1 MHRPEL
7 ARRRFLKLLTRIPTF
22 VIVICLT
29 ANLFG
34 QMKFP
39 KTPEPGELVQDYAE
53 IINDEDNKAIRG
65 IQFETYEQFDTPI
78 VVVTISSKA
87 EFKAQGEGI
96 ERVAYELFNRWQIGK
111 RIEDGKESG
120 KLINQGIL
128 LLVSVGDRKAR
139 IELGDDW
146 GHRWDNRCDEIMQ
159 RSIVKRFKKGDYS
172 GGILEGVKKLATMA
186 EAGPKSSPSLSLFEN
201 MDEPINQVSPIP
213 KLWAYLGI
221 GVGLLIMLLGAVVP
235 EWRTPLI
242 ITGLSIIA
250 LVIFL
255 KILLWVI
262 AIIIGLLSKGKSS
275 DGGWSGDGGFSS
287 GGFSGGGGATG
298 SW

>member
-1 MHRPEL
+1 M
-7 ARRRFLKLLTRIPTF
+7 KLLTRISTF
-22 VIVICLT
+22 VILICLT

-39 KTPEPGELVQDYAE
+39 KTPEPGDLVQDYAG
-53 IINDEDNKAIRG
+53 IINGEVNKAIRE

-78 VVVTISSKA
+78 VIVTISSKA
-87 EFKAQGEGI
+87 EFKAEGEGI

-111 RIEDGKESG
+111 RIEDG

-146 GHRWDNRCDEIMQ
+146 GRRWDNRCDEIMQ
-159 RSIVKRFKKGDYS
+159 RAIVKRFKKGDYS
-172 GGILEGVKKLATMA
+172 GGILEGVKKLAAMA
-186 EAGPKSSPSLSLFEN
+186 EAGPDSTPSLSLFEN
-201 MDEPINQVSPIP
+201 MDEPLNQVSPIP

-221 GVGLLIMLLGAVVP
+221 GGGILIMLLALAVP
-235 EWRTPLI
+235 EWGTPLL
-242 ITGLSIIA
+242 ITGLAIIA
-250 LVIFL
+250 LVIFF
-255 KILLWVI
+255 KIILWVV
-262 AIIIGLLSKGKSS
+262 IIVLALLGKGGSS
-275 DGGWSGDGGFSS
+275 GSGWSGGGGFSS

>member
-1 MHRPEL
+1 M
-7 ARRRFLKLLTRIPTF
+7 KLLTRISTF
-22 VIVICLT
+22 VVVACFA

-39 KTPEPGELVQDYAE
+39 KTPKPGQLVQDYAG
-53 IINDEDNKAIRG
+53 IISDEDNKAIRE
-65 IQFETYEQFDTPI
+65 IQFKTFEQFDTPI

-87 EFKAQGEGI
+87 EFKAEGEGI
-96 ERVAYELFNRWQIGK
+96 ERVAHELFDRWQIGK
-111 RIEDGKESG
+111 RIEDG

-139 IELGDDW
+139 IELGADW

-172 GGILEGVKKLATMA
+172 GGILEGVKKLAAMA
-186 EAGPKSSPSLSLFEN
+186 ESDPDSSPSLSLFEN
-201 MDEPINQVSPIP
+201 MDEPLNQVSPIP

-221 GVGLLIMLLGAVVP
+221 GVGILVMLLAVAVP

-242 ITGLSIIA
+242 GTGLAIIA

-255 KILLWVI
+255 KVILWAI
-262 AIIIGLLSKGKSS
+262 AIFIALLTKGDSS
-275 DGGWSGDGGFSS
+275 GSGWSGGGGFSS

>member
-1 MHRPEL
+1 M
-7 ARRRFLKLLTRIPTF
+7 KLLTRISTF
-22 VIVICLT
+22 VVVACFA

-39 KTPEPGELVQDYAE
+39 KTPKPGQLVQDYAG
-53 IINDEDNKAIRG
+53 IISDEDNKAIRE
-65 IQFETYEQFDTPI
+65 IQFKTFEQFDTPI

-87 EFKAQGEGI
+87 EFKAEGEGI
-96 ERVAYELFNRWQIGK
+96 ERVAHELFDRWQIGK
-111 RIEDGKESG
+111 RIEDG

-139 IELGDDW
+139 IELGADW

-172 GGILEGVKKLATMA
+172 GGILEGVKKLAAMA
-186 EAGPKSSPSLSLFEN
+186 ESDPDSSPSLSLFEN
-201 MDEPINQVSPIP
+201 MDEPLNQVSPIP

-221 GVGLLIMLLGAVVP
+221 GAGLLVMLLALAVP
-235 EWRTPLI
+235 EWRVPLI
-242 ITGLSIIA
+242 GTGLAIIA

-255 KILLWVI
+255 KVILWAI
-262 AIIIGLLSKGKSS
+262 AIFIALLTKGDSS
-275 DGGWSGDGGFSS
+275 GSGWSGGGGFSS

>member
-1 MHRPEL
+1 M
-7 ARRRFLKLLTRIPTF
+7 KLLTRISTF
-22 VIVICLT
+22 VVVACFA

-39 KTPEPGELVQDYAE
+39 KTPKPGQLVQDYAG
-53 IINDEDNKAIRG
+53 IISDEDNKAIRE
-65 IQFETYEQFDTPI
+65 IQFKTFEQFDTPI

-87 EFKAQGEGI
+87 EFKAEGEGI
-96 ERVAYELFNRWQIGK
+96 ERVAHELFDRWQIGK
-111 RIEDGKESG
+111 RIEDG

-139 IELGDDW
+139 IELGADW

-172 GGILEGVKKLATMA
+172 GGILEGVKKLAAMA
-186 EAGPKSSPSLSLFEN
+186 ESDPKSSPSLSLFEN
-201 MDEPINQVSPIP
+201 MDEPLNQVSPIP

-221 GVGLLIMLLGAVVP
+221 GIGILVMLLALAVP
-235 EWRTPLI
+235 EWGTPLL
-242 ITGLSIIA
+242 ITGLAIIA

-255 KILLWVI
+255 KVILWAI
-262 AIIIGLLSKGKSS
+262 AIFIALLTKGDSS
-275 DGGWSGDGGFSS
+275 GSGWSGGGGFSS

>member
-1 MHRPEL
+1 M
-7 ARRRFLKLLTRIPTF
+7 KLLTRISTF
-22 VIVICLT
+22 VVVACFA

-39 KTPEPGELVQDYAE
+39 KTPKPGQLVQDYAG
-53 IINDEDNKAIRG
+53 IISDEDNKAIRE
-65 IQFETYEQFDTPI
+65 IQFKTFEQFDTPI

-87 EFKAQGEGI
+87 EFKAEGEGI

-111 RIEDGKESG
+111 RIEDGK
-120 KLINQGIL
+120 LINQGIL

-139 IELGDDW
+139 IELGADW

-172 GGILEGVKKLATMA
+172 GGILEGVKKLAAMA
-186 EAGPKSSPSLSLFEN
+186 ESDPDSSPSLSLFEN
-201 MDEPINQVSPIP
+201 MDEPLNQVSPIP

-221 GVGLLIMLLGAVVP
+221 GAGLLVMLLALAVP
-235 EWRTPLI
+235 EWRVPLI
-242 ITGLSIIA
+242 GTGLAIIA

-255 KILLWVI
+255 KVILWAI
-262 AIIIGLLSKGKSS
+262 AIFIALLTKGDSS
-275 DGGWSGDGGFSS
+275 GSGWSGGGGFSS

>member
-39 KTPEPGELVQDYAE
+39 KTPEPGELVQDYAG

-275 DGGWSGDGGFSS
+275 DGGWSGGGGFSS

>member
-39 KTPEPGELVQDYAE
+39 KTPEPGELVQDYAG

-111 RIEDGKESG
+111 RIEDGK
-120 KLINQGIL
+120 LINQGIL

-146 GHRWDNRCDEIMQ
+146 GRRWDNRCDEIMQ
-159 RSIVKRFKKGDYS
+159 RAIVKRFKKGDYS
-172 GGILEGVKKLATMA
+172 GGILEGVKKLAAMA
-186 EAGPKSSPSLSLFEN
+186 EAGPDSTPSSSFFKN
-201 MDEPINQVSPIP
+201 MDEPINRVSPIP

-221 GVGLLIMLLGAVVP
+221 GVGILVMLPAVAVP

-242 ITGLSIIA
+242 ITGLAIIA

-255 KILLWVI
+255 KIVLWVV
-262 AIIIGLLSKGKSS
+262 AIIIGLLSKRDSS
-275 DGGWSGDGGFSS
+275 GSGWSGGGGFSS

>member
-1 MHRPEL
+1 M
-7 ARRRFLKLLTRIPTF
+7 KLLTRISTF
-22 VIVICLT
+22 VILICLT

-39 KTPEPGELVQDYAE
+39 KTPKPGQLVQDYAG
-53 IINDEDNKAIRG
+53 IISDEDNKAIRE
-65 IQFETYEQFDTPI
+65 IQFKTFEQFDTPI

-87 EFKAQGEGI
+87 EFKAEGEGI
-96 ERVAYELFNRWQIGK
+96 ERVAHELFDRWQIGK
-111 RIEDGKESG
+111 RIEDG

-139 IELGDDW
+139 IELGADW

-172 GGILEGVKKLATMA
+172 GGILEGVKKLAAMA
-186 EAGPKSSPSLSLFEN
+186 ESDPKSSPSLSLFEN
-201 MDEPINQVSPIP
+201 MDEPLNQVSPIP

-221 GVGLLIMLLGAVVP
+221 GIGILVMLLALAVP
-235 EWRTPLI
+235 EWGTPLL
-242 ITGLSIIA
+242 ITGLAIIA

-255 KILLWVI
+255 KVILWAI
-262 AIIIGLLSKGKSS
+262 AIFIALLTKGDSS
-275 DGGWSGDGGFSS
+275 GSGWSGGGGFSS

>member
-1 MHRPEL
+1 M
-7 ARRRFLKLLTRIPTF
+7 KLLTRISTF
-22 VIVICLT
+22 VILICLT

-39 KTPEPGELVQDYAE
+39 KTPEPGDLVQDYAG
-53 IINDEDNKAIRG
+53 IINGEVNKAIRE

-78 VVVTISSKA
+78 CVVTISSKTEFQA
-87 EFKAQGEGI
+87 EGEGI

-111 RIEDGKESG
+111 RIEDG

-146 GHRWDNRCDEIMQ
+146 GRRWDNRCDEIMQ
-159 RSIVKRFKKGDYS
+159 RAIVKRFKKGDYS
-172 GGILEGVKKLATMA
+172 GGILEGVKKLAAMA
-186 EAGPKSSPSLSLFEN
+186 EAGPDSTPSSSFFKN
-201 MDEPINQVSPIP
+201 MDEPINRVSPIP

-221 GVGLLIMLLGAVVP
+221 GVGILVMLLAVAVP

-242 ITGLSIIA
+242 ITGLAIIA

-255 KILLWVI
+255 KIMLWVV
-262 AIIIGLLSKGKSS
+262 AIILGLLGKRDSS
-275 DGGWSGDGGFSS
+275 GSGWSGGGGFSS

>member
-39 KTPEPGELVQDYAE
+39 KTPEPGELVQDYAG

-111 RIEDGKESG
+111 RIEDG

-275 DGGWSGDGGFSS
+275 DGGWSGGGGFSS

>member
-7 ARRRFLKLLTRIPTF
+7 ARREFLKLLTRIPTF
-22 VIVICLT
+22 VVAICLT

-39 KTPEPGELVQDYAE
+39 KTPEPGDLVQDYAG
-53 IINDEDNKAIRG
+53 IINGEVNIAIRE

-78 VVVTISSKA
+78 VIVTISSKA
-87 EFKAQGEGI
+87 EFKAEGEGI

-111 RIEDGKESG
+111 RIEDG

-146 GHRWDNRCDEIMQ
+146 GRRWDNRCDEIMQ
-159 RSIVKRFKKGDYS
+159 RAIVKRFKKGDYS
-172 GGILEGVKKLATMA
+172 GGILEGVKKLAAMA
-186 EAGPKSSPSLSLFEN
+186 KAGPDSTPSLSLFEN
-201 MDEPINQVSPIP
+201 MDEPLSQVSPIP

-221 GVGLLIMLLGAVVP
+221 GGGILIMLLALAVP
-235 EWRTPLI
+235 EWGTPLL
-242 ITGLSIIA
+242 ITGLAIIA
-250 LVIFL
+250 LVIFF
-255 KILLWVI
+255 KIILWVV
-262 AIIIGLLSKGKSS
+262 IIVLALLGKGGSS
-275 DGGWSGDGGFSS
+275 GSGWSGGGGFSS

>member
-1 MHRPEL
+1 M
-7 ARRRFLKLLTRIPTF
+7 KLLTRISTF
-22 VIVICLT
+22 VVVACFA

-39 KTPEPGELVQDYAE
+39 KTPKPGQLVQDYAG
-53 IINDEDNKAIRG
+53 IISDEDNKAIRE
-65 IQFETYEQFDTPI
+65 IQFKTFEQFDTPI

-87 EFKAQGEGI
+87 EFKAEGEGI
-96 ERVAYELFNRWQIGK
+96 ERVAHELFDRWQIGK
-111 RIEDGKESG
+111 RIEDG

-139 IELGDDW
+139 IELGADW

-172 GGILEGVKKLATMA
+172 GGILEGVKKLAAMA
-186 EAGPKSSPSLSLFEN
+186 ESDPKSSPSLSLFEN
-201 MDEPINQVSPIP
+201 MDEPLNQVSPIP

-221 GVGLLIMLLGAVVP
+221 GVGILVMLLAVAVP

-242 ITGLSIIA
+242 GTGLAIIA

-255 KILLWVI
+255 KVILWAI
-262 AIIIGLLSKGKSS
+262 AIFIALLTKGDSS
-275 DGGWSGDGGFSS
+275 GSGWSGGGGFSS

>member
-1 MHRPEL
+1 M
-7 ARRRFLKLLTRIPTF
+7 KLLTRISTF
-22 VIVICLT
+22 VVVACFA

-39 KTPEPGELVQDYAE
+39 KTPKPGQLVQDYAG
-53 IINDEDNKAIRG
+53 IISDEDNKAIRE
-65 IQFETYEQFDTPI
+65 IQFKTFEQFDTPI

-87 EFKAQGEGI
+87 EFKAEGEGI
-96 ERVAYELFNRWQIGK
+96 ERVAHELFDRWQIGK
-111 RIEDGKESG
+111 RIEDG

-139 IELGDDW
+139 IELGADW

-172 GGILEGVKKLATMA
+172 GGILEGVKKLAAMA
-186 EAGPKSSPSLSLFEN
+186 ESDPKSSPSLSLFEN
-201 MDEPINQVSPIP
+201 MDEPLNQVSPIP

-221 GVGLLIMLLGAVVP
+221 GAGLLVMLLALAVP
-235 EWRTPLI
+235 EWRVPLI
-242 ITGLSIIA
+242 GTGLAIIA

-255 KILLWVI
+255 KVILWAI
-262 AIIIGLLSKGKSS
+262 AIFIALLTKGDSS
-275 DGGWSGDGGFSS
+275 GSGWSGGGGFSS